1 MKKLFRYTNA
11 LLLGLN
17 LVILLSGLLLCQQV
31 TGQQAPNTQLVVMT
45 YNIGTPGGEKI
56 PLSRIVAVVESMG
69 VPDLLLLQEVHGEKE
84 ASGIAKSLGL
94 NYYVYSNYSPAKA
107 GDGLSIISR
116 YPLFD
121 PDIYYIKACGYALFS
136 TGMVVKGQP
145 FLVCSVHLARIRPLA
160 FSKNKDTVD
169 VSWKKAF
176 QLLQT
181 ELTQETPRTRAVD
194 ELLTWLKSRNFER
207 VIIGGDFNTV
217 PFSTAIRKISRI
229 YNDALWPT
237 AGYFTGSYTKLSLPI
252 KPRID
257 YIFYS
262 PDIKCSSASIVKQG
276 AGDHYPV
283 RAIFELFEGKT

>member
-1 MKKLFRYTNA
+1 
-11 LLLGLN
+11 
-17 LVILLSGLLLCQQV
+17 
-31 TGQQAPNTQLVVMT
+31 
-45 YNIGTPGGEKI
+45 
-56 PLSRIVAVVESMG
+56 

-107 GDGLSIISR
+107 GDGLAIISR

-145 FLVCSVHLARIRPLA
+145 FLVCSVHLARIRSFA
-160 FSKNKDTVD
+160 FSKVKDIVELP
-169 VSWKKAF
+169 WKRAF
-176 QLLQT
+176 ELLQT

-194 ELLTWLKSRNFER
+194 ELLTWL
-207 VIIGGDFNTV
+207 DFNTV
-217 PFSTAIRKISRI
+217 PFSTAIRKIGRI

-237 AGYFTGSYTKLSLPI
+237 TGYLTGSYTKLSLSI

-283 RAIFELFEGKT
+283 LAVFELFDGKT

>member
-1 MKKLFRYTNA
+1 
-11 LLLGLN
+11 
-17 LVILLSGLLLCQQV
+17 
-31 TGQQAPNTQLVVMT
+31 
-45 YNIGTPGGEKI
+45 
-56 PLSRIVAVVESMG
+56 MG
-69 VPDLLLLQEVHGEKE
+69 
-84 ASGIAKSLGL
+84 KS
-94 NYYVYSNYSPAKA
+94 
-107 GDGLSIISR
+107 ISR

-145 FLVCSVHLARIRPLA
+145 FLVCSVHLARIRSFA
-160 FSKNKDTVD
+160 FSKVKDIVELP
-169 VSWKKAF
+169 WKRDF
-176 QLLQT
+176 ELLQT

-217 PFSTAIRKISRI
+217 PFSTAIRKIGRI

-237 AGYFTGSYTKLSLPI
+237 TGYLTGSYTKLSLSI

-283 RAIFELFEGKT
+283 LAVFELFDGKT